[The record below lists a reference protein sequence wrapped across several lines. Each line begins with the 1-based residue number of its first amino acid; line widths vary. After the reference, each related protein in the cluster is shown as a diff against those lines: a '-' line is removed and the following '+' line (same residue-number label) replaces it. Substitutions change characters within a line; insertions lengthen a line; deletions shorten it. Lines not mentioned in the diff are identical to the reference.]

1 MMVNN
6 IALLRAGEF
15 ARVFALTRQV
25 PAVSFSTGFASLIVD
40 RVFDAVVV
48 LLLLAVSVFAAGF
61 SATTQIGGYSLSH
74 LAFGFAVV
82 PLVMLVAL
90 YALVFF
96 PTTLIRLFELMAR
109 RVSPGIERRGGDML
123 RRFADGLS
131 VLRSPGH
138 FIVVFWWTLLHW
150 LLQPLAFWLSFRAF
164 GIVVPWSAA
173 LFVQGVIV
181 ILVALPGAPGFF
193 GHFEFGAT
201 IGLAL
206 YGIADRPHRR
216 GRCLPR
222 RVVHSDHA
230 DRRVLLARLGLSMG
244 EMKAVGADKRDA
256 RRPRFRAGEDQS
268 HPPRSRARSERIPL
282 DRVGIPPARPRRR
295 GHGSNASGRTLD
307 CHGPPLPTAGLGPI
321 ERNLAFRAALAYADA
336 VGWPSGFSI
345 DIDKRIPVG
354 AGLGGGSADAGAV
367 LRALDALCPTPLGSR
382 LIELAAPLGADVP
395 FMTIESPMA
404 LAWGRG
410 ERLFP
415 LHALDP
421 RARVLIAMPD
431 FGVSTADAYGW
442 LALDRGSYEPMAEVI
457 APDSVATWEG
467 SSPSRQTIFSASCRA
482 GTP

>member
-1 MMVNN
+1 MKFGWKGALGLVVTAVCLYFAFRKTEWSAALEQARNANYFLLALGAVAATGMFPLRAIRWRAILDPVAPNLPLGPLWRSIAIGMMVNN

-48 LLLLAVSVFAAGF
+48 LLLLAISVFAAGF
-61 SATTQIGGYSLSH
+61 SATTQIRGYSLSH
-74 LAFGFAVV
+74 LAFGFAMV

-131 VLRSPGH
+131 VLRSPRH

-193 GHFEFGAT
+193 GQFEIGAT

-206 YGIADRPHRR
+206 YGIAAPTASTWALVFHVASFIPITLI
-216 GRCLPR
+216 GAYY
-222 RVVHSDHA
+222 ST
-230 DRRVLLARLGLSMG
+230 RLGLSMG
-244 EMKAVGADKRDA
+244 EMKAVG
-256 RRPRFRAGEDQS
+256 
-268 HPPRSRARSERIPL
+268 SEQ
-282 DRVGIPPARPRRR
+282 
-295 GHGSNASGRTLD
+295 
-307 CHGPPLPTAGLGPI
+307 
-321 ERNLAFRAALAYADA
+321 E
-336 VGWPSGFSI
+336 
-345 DIDKRIPVG
+345 
-354 AGLGGGSADAGAV
+354 
-367 LRALDALCPTPLGSR
+367 
-382 LIELAAPLGADVP
+382 
-395 FMTIESPMA
+395 
-404 LAWGRG
+404 
-410 ERLFP
+410 
-415 LHALDP
+415 
-421 RARVLIAMPD
+421 
-431 FGVSTADAYGW
+431 
-442 LALDRGSYEPMAEVI
+442 
-457 APDSVATWEG
+457 
-467 SSPSRQTIFSASCRA
+467 
-482 GTP
+482 

>member
-1 MMVNN
+1 MKFGWKGALGLVVTAVCLYFAFRNTDWAAAVQQARNANYFLLALSAVAATGMFPLRAIRWRAILDPVAPKLPLGPLWRSIAIGMMVNN

-25 PAVSFSTGFASLIVD
+25 PAVSYSTGFASLIVD

-48 LLLLAVSVFAAGF
+48 LLLLAISVLAAGF

-109 RVSPGIERRGGDML
+109 RVSPAVEKRGGDML
-123 RRFADGLS
+123 RRFAEGLS

-193 GHFEFGAT
+193 GQFEFGAT

-206 YGIADRPHRR
+206 YGIAESTASTWALVFHVASFIPITLI
-216 GRCLPR
+216 GAYY
-222 RVVHSDHA
+222 S
-230 DRRVLLARLGLSMG
+230 ARLGLSMG
-244 EMKAVGADKRDA
+244 EMKAVGA
-256 RRPRFRAGEDQS
+256 EQ
-268 HPPRSRARSERIPL
+268 E
-282 DRVGIPPARPRRR
+282 
-295 GHGSNASGRTLD
+295 
-307 CHGPPLPTAGLGPI
+307 
-321 ERNLAFRAALAYADA
+321 
-336 VGWPSGFSI
+336 
-345 DIDKRIPVG
+345 
-354 AGLGGGSADAGAV
+354 
-367 LRALDALCPTPLGSR
+367 
-382 LIELAAPLGADVP
+382 
-395 FMTIESPMA
+395 
-404 LAWGRG
+404 
-410 ERLFP
+410 
-415 LHALDP
+415 
-421 RARVLIAMPD
+421 
-431 FGVSTADAYGW
+431 
-442 LALDRGSYEPMAEVI
+442 
-457 APDSVATWEG
+457 
-467 SSPSRQTIFSASCRA
+467 
-482 GTP
+482 

>member
-1 MMVNN
+1 MKFGWKGALGLVVTAVCLYFAFRNTDWAAAVQQAKNANYLLLALSAVAATGMFPLRAIRWRAILDPVAPNLPLGPLWRSIAIGMMVNN

-48 LLLLAVSVFAAGF
+48 LLLLAISVFAAGF

-164 GIVVPWSAA
+164 GIAVPWSAA

-193 GHFEFGAT
+193 GQFEFGAT

-206 YGIADRPHRR
+206 YGIEKSTASTWALVFHVASFIPITLI
-216 GRCLPR
+216 GAYY
-222 RVVHSDHA
+222 S
-230 DRRVLLARLGLSMG
+230 ARLGLSMG
-244 EMKAVGADKRDA
+244 EMKAVG
-256 RRPRFRAGEDQS
+256 
-268 HPPRSRARSERIPL
+268 SEQ
-282 DRVGIPPARPRRR
+282 
-295 GHGSNASGRTLD
+295 
-307 CHGPPLPTAGLGPI
+307 
-321 ERNLAFRAALAYADA
+321 E
-336 VGWPSGFSI
+336 
-345 DIDKRIPVG
+345 
-354 AGLGGGSADAGAV
+354 
-367 LRALDALCPTPLGSR
+367 
-382 LIELAAPLGADVP
+382 
-395 FMTIESPMA
+395 
-404 LAWGRG
+404 
-410 ERLFP
+410 
-415 LHALDP
+415 
-421 RARVLIAMPD
+421 
-431 FGVSTADAYGW
+431 
-442 LALDRGSYEPMAEVI
+442 
-457 APDSVATWEG
+457 
-467 SSPSRQTIFSASCRA
+467 
-482 GTP
+482 